1 MNATGTTNV
10 IIYLSPAEADVFTAI
25 KQSNA
30 LEIQYGKVIMNFA
43 GGVLQNIVKE
53 AMVYKR

>member
-10 IIYLSPAEADVFTAI
+10 IIYLTPAEADVFTAL

-30 LEIQYGKVIMNFA
+30 LEIQYGKVILNFA
-43 GGVLQNIVKE
+43 GGILQNVVKE
-53 AMVYKR
+53 AMVFKR

>member
-1 MNATGTTNV
+1 MNPTANI

-30 LEIQYGKVIMNFA
+30 LNIRYGKVILNFA
-43 GGVLQNIVKE
+43 GGILQNVVKE
-53 AMVYKR
+53 EMIFKR

>member
-1 MNATGTTNV
+1 MNPTGTANV

-30 LEIQYGKVIMNFA
+30 LEIKYGKVILNFA
-43 GGVLQNIVKE
+43 GGHLQNIVKE
-53 AMVYKR
+53 EMLYKR